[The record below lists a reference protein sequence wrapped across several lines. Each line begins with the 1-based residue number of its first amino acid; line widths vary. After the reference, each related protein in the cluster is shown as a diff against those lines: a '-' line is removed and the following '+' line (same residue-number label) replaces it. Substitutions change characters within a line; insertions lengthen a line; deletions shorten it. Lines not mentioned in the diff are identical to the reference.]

1 MQERHTEQDYRALLI
16 ADTPIID
23 VRAPIEFEQGAMPA
37 AINLPLMNNDERAAV
52 GICYK
57 QQGSDAALA
66 LGHKLVAGE
75 IRQQRMDAWRAACL
89 QNPHGILCCARGGQR
104 SHIVQSWLH
113 DAGIDYPLV
122 EGGYK
127 ALRQT
132 AIQATIELAQK
143 PIVLIGGCTGSG
155 KTLLVQQQPNGV
167 DLEGLARHRGSAFGR
182 TLQPQLSQA
191 SFENMLAAEMYII
204 HRNTVN
210 HHSRVLGLKTTYV
223 HFGVTKTTT
232 LLSCIDTRSR
242 LQNFR
247 KLLCSE
253 LLLDKDRVNCRYS
266 YRCFTRNSNRRSD
279 DNIIQHHCIGCHFYY
294 AQIFSTTF
302 LGDLLAEFLVT
313 KVLDKQR

>member
-75 IRQQRMDAWRAACL
+75 IRQQRIDAWRAACL

-191 SFENMLAAEMYII
+191 SFENMLAAEM
-204 HRNTVN
+204 
-210 HHSRVLGLKTTYV
+210 LKTDAHQDLRLWV
-223 HFGVTKTTT
+223 
-232 LLSCIDTRSR
+232 LEDESR
-242 LQNFR
+242 MIG
-247 KLLCSE
+247 
-253 LLLDKDRVNCRYS
+253 
-266 YRCFTRNSNRRSD
+266 SN
-279 DNIIQHHCIGCHFYY
+279 H
-294 AQIFSTTF
+294 
-302 LGDLLAEFLVT
+302 LP
-313 KVLDKQR
+313 